1 MGSPVNQGGIGV
13 LKLNIS
19 EPADGTCRHRPVF
32 SPAHTYTHTHTQ
44 PLVEWGISQQ
54 RPDKVLP
61 THAVLS
67 GGTASWASEVITW
80 IFCLVL
86 AKTQPSSALPLLARR

>member
-1 MGSPVNQGGIGV
+1 ME
-13 LKLNIS
+13 LNIG
-19 EPADGTCRHRPVF
+19 EPAGRFYRHRCAQTH
-32 SPAHTYTHTHTQ
+32 SHLYIHTYTHTHTQ
-44 PLVEWGISQQ
+44 PWVEWGISQQ

-86 AKTQPSSALPLLARR
+86 GKTQPSTALPLLARH

>member
-1 MGSPVNQGGIGV
+1 ME
-13 LKLNIS
+13 LNIG
-19 EPADGTCRHRPVF
+19 EPAGGFYRHRY
-32 SPAHTYTHTHTQ
+32 AQTHLHLYTHTYTHTHTHTQ
-44 PLVEWGISQQ
+44 PWVEWGISQR

-86 AKTQPSSALPLLARR
+86 AKTQPSTALPLLACH

>member
-1 MGSPVNQGGIGV
+1 MALAGIDPCSHP
-13 LKLNIS
+13 LT
-19 EPADGTCRHRPVF
+19 P
-32 SPAHTYTHTHTQ
+32 THTLTHTK
-44 PLVEWGISQQ
+44 PLVEWGISQ
-54 RPDKVLP
+54 RRLDKVLP

-67 GGTASWASEVITW
+67 GGTASRASEVITW

>member
-1 MGSPVNQGGIGV
+1 MSLLVGFIDTGV
-13 LKLNIS
+13 PKL
-19 EPADGTCRHRPVF
+19 T
-32 SPAHTYTHTHTQ
+32 HTYTHTHTQ
-44 PLVEWGISQQ
+44 SHTQPWVEWGISQR

-86 AKTQPSSALPLLARR
+86 AKTQPSTALLLPARH

>member
-1 MGSPVNQGGIGV
+1 MLVSLLAGLADHV
-13 LKLNIS
+13 LTHSQL
-19 EPADGTCRHRPVF
+19 
-32 SPAHTYTHTHTQ
+32 HTHSHTQ
-44 PLVEWGISQQ
+44 PLVEWGISQW

-67 GGTASWASEVITW
+67 GGTASQASEVITW

-86 AKTQPSSALPLLARR
+86 AKTQPSFALPLLARR